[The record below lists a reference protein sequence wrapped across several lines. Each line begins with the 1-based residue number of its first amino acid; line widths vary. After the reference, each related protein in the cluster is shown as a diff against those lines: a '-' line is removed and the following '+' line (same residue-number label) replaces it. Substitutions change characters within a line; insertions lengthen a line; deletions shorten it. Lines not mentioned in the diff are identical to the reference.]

1 MKGFETEQE
10 KKSFV
15 ITTILCGLIVAL
27 LFLLKFTSS
36 LDIMQMQL
44 EGGGGGG
51 IAVNFG
57 DSDVGSG
64 KNFQSEVL
72 NVANHAKATPAAPAP
87 EEEIIGQDYDDA
99 PVVATTKKTEKTKPV
114 IKPVEKPAVVPE
126 KKPSKSTSDALAN
139 LLGGSKNGGD
149 GDDKASGN
157 KGKLDGDKN
166 ASGYYGGGGS
176 GGGKGSGDGTG
187 EGSGSGSG
195 KGGGYGSGNGTGVG
209 NYQLA
214 GRKAISKPRPNY
226 NCNEEGQ
233 VAVAIEVDKNGKVI
247 GAEPGVRGTTNAA
260 KCLLDQAKI
269 AALQTKFDPN
279 PGAPDKQVGKIIYNF
294 KLTE

>member
-15 ITTILCGLIVAL
+15 ITTVLCGVIIAL
-27 LFLLKFTSS
+27 LFLLKFSS
-36 LDIMQMQL
+36 TLDIMQL

-57 DSDVGSG
+57 DSEVGSG
-64 KNFQSEVL
+64 KNLQSEVL
-72 NVANHAKATPAAPAP
+72 NVSNHTKATPATPAP
-87 EEEIIGQDYDDA
+87 QEEIIGQDYDDA
-99 PVVATTKKTEKTKPV
+99 PVVATTKKVEKTKVTP
-114 IKPVEKPAVVPE
+114 KPVDKPVPTPEKP
-126 KKPSKSTSDALAN
+126 KPSKSTTDALAN
-139 LLGGSKNGGD
+139 LMNGSKSGGD
-149 GDDKASGN
+149 GDDNASGN
-157 KGKLDGDKN
+157 KGKLNGDKN

-176 GGGKGSGDGTG
+176 GNGKGSGNGDG
-187 EGSGSGSG
+187 EGPGSGNG
-195 KGGGYGSGNGTGVG
+195 KGGGYGNGNGTGVG

-226 NCNEEGQ
+226 NCNEEGF
-233 VAVAIEVDKNGKVI
+233 VAVEIEVDKNGKVI

-260 KCLLDQAKI
+260 KCLLDQARI
-269 AALQTKFDPN
+269 AAMQTKFDPN
-279 PGAPDKQVGKIIYNF
+279 PSAPDKQVGKIIYNF